1 MLRYRC
7 VRGIVAA
14 GALLALGGPLAQ
26 AQAPSSATQPG
37 ASQKPLLIDTGALT
51 PFVENMDRSLAFYHD
66 VFDMEVPPLPAAGG
80 PRPYNNPNPRLF
92 AFFDIPGARER
103 HQSAR
108 VKGVRTGIEPMEI
121 QQVPFKTVN
130 LRIQDPG
137 NVTIVLWVRDIDTTL
152 ARVKKAGYPVVST
165 GGTTHTLD
173 DGTRAVIVR
182 DVDNRFLELRQP
194 ASIPATA
201 PAHNVIDVSAM
212 VTVADLPRTTQVY
225 RDVFGFT
232 IEGEKK
238 SFLPDKPTR
247 LLTNLPQADFR
258 WARGKARDSQ
268 LWLEFV
274 EYKGV
279 DRTPLSMKIQ
289 DRGATRLQFRAQN
302 IDGVVDLAKRAGLK
316 IATVGGAATP
326 IPPNFK
332 GALIVDPSNFFV
344 SLFEPCDNCAPREA
358 PPASSAST
366 ASAAPAAPVT
376 RPALLFKEDWREPPF
391 TGERTDENQRFV
403 PGVVTNP
410 NLEARLYGTDAKVI
424 RAARHEGRIDL
435 WTGMTTSPVAIT
447 LRDKRNYLD
456 LTGLARLRW
465 MVRTN
470 AIHTLHPVVKLA
482 DGKLLV
488 GNRAISTGDEF
499 YEVEVSFG
507 GMRWYTLDPVKVVVM
522 AEVER
527 PDLSKVDEV
536 GLATL
541 APGGGHGTAGSAN
554 LSGVEL
560 FAKAVPR

>member
-1 MLRYRC
+1 MLGLNSRL
-7 VRGIVAA
+7 GQVAT
-14 GALLALGGPLAQ
+14 GALWALAGVLANG
-26 AQAPSSATQPG
+26 QAPSAG
-37 ASQKPLLIDTGALT
+37 ASQPALVIDTGALT

-66 VFDMEVPPLPAAGG
+66 VFDMEVPPLPATGG

-137 NVTIVLWVRDIDTTL
+137 NVTIVLWVRDIDGTL

-165 GGTTHTLD
+165 GGATVTLG

-194 ASIPATA
+194 ASIPATG
-201 PAHNVIDVSAM
+201 PPHNVIDVSAM

-232 IEGEKK
+232 IDGEKK
-238 SFLPDKPTR
+238 SFLPDKATR
-247 LLTNLPQADFR
+247 ALTNLPQADFR

-279 DRTPLSMKIQ
+279 DRTPLAMKIQ
-289 DRGATRLQFRAQN
+289 DRGATRLQFRTQN

-332 GALIVDPSNFFV
+332 GALIVDPNNFFV
-344 SLFEPCDNCAPREA
+344 SLFEPCDGCAPRES
-358 PPASSAST
+358 PDST
-366 ASAAPAAPVT
+366 AQAPAAAPPPAT
-376 RPALLFKEDWREPPF
+376 RPPLLYKEDWKEPPI
-391 TGERTDENQRFV
+391 TGERTDENQRVGF
-403 PGVVTNP
+403 GVVTNP
-410 NLEARLYGTDAKVI
+410 NLELKVYGADAKVV
-424 RAARHEGRIDL
+424 RAARHEGRVDL
-435 WTGMTTSPVAIT
+435 WTGLATSPIALT
-447 LRDKRNYLD
+447 LRDKRNYVD

-470 AIHTLHPVVKLA
+470 AIHTLYPVVKLA
-482 DGKLLV
+482 DGSLIA
-488 GNRAISTGDEF
+488 GNRAITTNDEF
-499 YEVEVSFG
+499 YATEVSFM
-507 GMRWYTLDPVKVVVM
+507 GMRWYKLDPMKVVVM
-522 AEVER
+522 AEVEH

-541 APGGGHGTAGSAN
+541 APGGGHGIAGSAN
-554 LSGVEL
+554 FSGVEL

>member
-37 ASQKPLLIDTGALT
+37 ASQKPLVIDTGALT

-66 VFDMEVPPLPAAGG
+66 VFDMEVPPLPATGG

-92 AFFDIPGARER
+92 AFFDIPGAKER

-165 GGTTHTLD
+165 GGTTHTLG

-194 ASIPATA
+194 ATIPASA

-232 IEGEKK
+232 IDGEKK

-247 LLTNLPQADFR
+247 LLANLPQGEFR
-258 WARGKARDSQ
+258 WARAKARDSQ

-344 SLFEPCDNCAPREA
+344 SLFEPCDNCAPREV
-358 PPASSAST
+358 PAS
-366 ASAAPAAPVT
+366 ASAAPAASTPPPVT
-376 RPALLFKEDWREPPF
+376 RPALLFKEDWREPPY

-403 PGVVTNP
+403 PSVVTNP

-499 YEVEVSFG
+499 YQVEVSFV

-560 FAKAVPR
+560 FAAAVPR

>member
-1 MLRYRC
+1 MLRYTC
-7 VRGIVAA
+7 VRGMVAVA
-14 GALLALGGPLAQ
+14 ALLALGGPLAQ

-37 ASQKPLLIDTGALT
+37 ASQKPLVIDTGALT

-194 ASIPATA
+194 ATIPASA

-232 IEGEKK
+232 IDGEKK

-247 LLTNLPQADFR
+247 LLANLPQAEFR
-258 WARGKARDSQ
+258 WARAKARDSQ

-344 SLFEPCDNCAPREA
+344 SLFEPCDGCAPREA
-358 PPASSAST
+358 PPAS
-366 ASAAPAAPVT
+366 ASAAPAASTPPPVT
-376 RPALLFKEDWREPPF
+376 RPALLFKEDWREPPY

-403 PGVVTNP
+403 PSVVTTP

-465 MVRTN
+465 MVRT
-470 AIHTLHPVVKLA
+470 
-482 DGKLLV
+482 
-488 GNRAISTGDEF
+488 
-499 YEVEVSFG
+499 
-507 GMRWYTLDPVKVVVM
+507 
-522 AEVER
+522 
-527 PDLSKVDEV
+527 
-536 GLATL
+536 
-541 APGGGHGTAGSAN
+541 
-554 LSGVEL
+554 
-560 FAKAVPR
+560 